1 MTHGSKAKE
10 LDARLESIEEMLNE
24 IVGRI
29 GLLDEQARRAGYQV
43 QLALRYCD
51 VEHAGKAGTAGPA
64 EERQD
69 EVANIGALA
78 AQADRRIE
86 RLRARL

>member
-51 VEHAGKAGTAGPA
+51 VEHAAKASATAAQGF
-64 EERQD
+64 QD
-69 EVANIGALA
+69 EEADLGALA

>member
-51 VEHAGKAGTAGPA
+51 VEHVAKASTASAAQGL
-64 EERQD
+64 Q
-69 EVANIGALA
+69 EVADLGALA
-78 AQADRRIE
+78 VQADRRIE